1 MIAILGALSEF
12 KVVTI
17 NSTLIFLMVA
27 SAVFLGARP
36 LMWQL
41 RQKEREYDDTLN
53 RVLLLGIPP
62 KVIFVL
68 TAVSVLLFGFIG
80 FAIFRGGAR
89 GMMAMFVLGAFGFMF
104 PTFLIRR
111 LKRKRQKKLED
122 QLVGGIQSLASGV
135 RAGLNLVQGMQM
147 VSRDAPAPL
156 RQEFAHMVREYEYGL
171 SLDVAMEK
179 ASVRI
184 GLPNYRLLFSALLTH
199 RERGG
204 NLGETLD
211 DIAASIREI
220 QRLEGRVQ
228 TLTAQGRATAR
239 WLGVLPVAILIFL
252 YIFLRED
259 TLSLFREPVG
269 NVILATAFV
278 LNIISF
284 LWIRKIMDIDL

>member
-1 MIAILGALSEF
+1 MAILGALSEF

-36 LMWQL
+36 LLWQL

-80 FAIFRGGAR
+80 FAIFRGGTR

-111 LKRKRQKKLED
+111 LRRKRQEKLED

-156 RQEFAHMVREYEYGL
+156 RQEFSHMVREYEYGL
-171 SLDVAMEK
+171 SLDVAMEN
-179 ASVRI
+179 AAARI

-239 WLGVLPVAILIFL
+239 WLGALPVAILIFL